1 MAYPTVN
8 GPYGLKPVNL
18 VGGQVFAG
26 ATRSLPI
33 GYGYATAIGY
43 GDLVN
48 ITRGAITKHTGTTDS
63 TAVGLVGVFLGCSYT
78 SPTTKQKLFAQNWVA
93 STLAGDALAYVCDDP
108 DTVFKAVVC
117 SATTVLASGS
127 QAVVGQNYGL
137 IQNAVNG
144 NTGNSQVALLW
155 SATTTTNTA
164 AARVVG
170 LVSETAIVTPSVGSS
185 SSTTIT
191 LTTALPNALVVGTD
205 VGSIAS
211 NGQYIASGS
220 YVSVAAAA
228 GATSV
233 TVNAAPLAA
242 IASGATVIFTQYPE
256 VLVKL
261 NFGVH
266 AYYTALAIT

>member
-8 GPYGLKPVNL
+8 GPYGLRPVNL

-33 GYGYATAIGY
+33 IYGYATAIGY
-43 GDLVN
+43 GDIVN
-48 ITRGAITKHTGTTDS
+48 IVRGQITKHTGTTSS
-63 TAVGLVGVFLGCSYT
+63 TAAGVIGVFLGCSYT
-78 SPTTKQKLFAQNWVA
+78 SPATKQKLFAQNWVA
-93 STLAGDALAYVCDDP
+93 STLAGDAMAYICDDP
-108 DTVFKAVVC
+108 DTIFKAAVC
-117 SATTVLASGS
+117 SATTVMASGS

-144 NTGNSQVALLW
+144 TTGNSQVALLY
-155 SATTTTNTA
+155 SATLTTDA
-164 AARVVG
+164 FAARCVG
-170 LVSETAIVTPSVGSS
+170 LVPETAIVTPSVGSS

-191 LTTALPNALVVGTD
+191 LTTPLTAALVVGTD

-220 YVSVAAAA
+220 FVSVAAAV
-228 GATSV
+228 GATSI
-233 TVNAAPLAA
+233 TVNAAPLSA

-266 AYYTALAIT
+266 SYYTATAV